1 MDIASLLIEVLGG
14 ALVGFSLGLIG
25 AGGAIVAIPIFTLV
39 LGNPMKVAKV
49 EALAVTGI
57 IALFSGVRAALART
71 VDMPRFLALALPGFV
86 GAWAGGP
93 IGKML
98 SPFTQALLFSALALV
113 AAWRMV
119 STQKDAS
126 VDAPPALDRR
136 ALALAAA
143 AGLAIGVVTSVI
155 GVGGGFLLVPALVL
169 ITRLPMKRAVG
180 TSLLVIAENSLVGV
194 ASNLTFDQELIGQVD
209 RSAVAIVAGCGIV
222 GSLAGA
228 RLAARLPAVVL
239 RRVFAAVLVLVAI
252 AMVARG

>member
-14 ALVGFSLGLIG
+14 VLVGFSLGLIG

-71 VDMPRFLALALPGFV
+71 VDVPRFAALAAPGFV
-86 GAWAGGP
+86 GAWLGGP

-98 SPFTQALLFSALALV
+98 TPFTQALLFAALALV

-119 STQKDAS
+119 SRQKDAADES
-126 VDAPPALDRR
+126 VPALDRR
-136 ALALAAA
+136 AIALAAG
-143 AGLAIGVVTSVI
+143 AGLAIGVITSVI

-180 TSLLVIAENSLVGV
+180 TSLLVIAANSMVGV
-194 ASNLTFDQELIGQVD
+194 MSNLYFDRELGGQVD
-209 RSAVAIVAGCGIV
+209 ASAVAIVAGCGIV

-228 RLAARLPAVVL
+228 RLASRLPALVL

>member
-119 STQKDAS
+119 STQKDAP
-126 VDAPPALDRR
+126 VDEPPALDRR

-180 TSLLVIAENSLVGV
+180 TSLLVIAANSLVGV